1 MTHPYRG
8 RPDYTY
14 WKRAVATP
22 DLADLDPVVHAPFTI
37 TPSDAVATSGSC
49 FAQHIARALQRQGYN
64 YLVTETAPEGV
75 DAETEN
81 YGVFTARFGNVYTV
95 RQLRQL
101 LLRAYGIFC
110 PQESAWEMAPGVFVD
125 PFRPNISSTGWPSP
139 KAVEAA
145 REEHFDAVRTMFET
159 CDVFVFTLGLTEGW
173 IRRLDGAVYPLAPG
187 AVFDCRDEEYHFVN
201 FSVAEMTEDLLAFI
215 DDLRMVNPGVRVILT
230 VSPVPLIATAED
242 KHVLVSNT
250 YSKSAL
256 RVVADEVSRARDDVA
271 YFPSYEIIT
280 GPPTA
285 SRYYAADLRSVLD
298 VGVAHVMSIFS
309 KHFLNQDAV
318 PHKKPASEPP
328 RAVAAE
334 RLRLAALEF
343 EAVSNVVCD
352 EEGLVDD
359 D

>member
-1 MTHPYRG
+1 
-8 RPDYTY
+8 
-14 WKRAVATP
+14 
-22 DLADLDPVVHAPFTI
+22 
-37 TPSDAVATSGSC
+37 
-49 FAQHIARALQRQGYN
+49 
-64 YLVTETAPEGV
+64 
-75 DAETEN
+75 
-81 YGVFTARFGNVYTV
+81 
-95 RQLRQL
+95 
-101 LLRAYGIFC
+101 
-110 PQESAWEMAPGVFVD
+110 
-125 PFRPNISSTGWPSP
+125 
-139 KAVEAA
+139 
-145 REEHFDAVRTMFET
+145 
-159 CDVFVFTLGLTEGW
+159 
-173 IRRLDGAVYPLAPG
+173 
-187 AVFDCRDEEYHFVN
+187 
-201 FSVAEMTEDLLAFI
+201 
-215 DDLRMVNPGVRVILT
+215 VRVILT